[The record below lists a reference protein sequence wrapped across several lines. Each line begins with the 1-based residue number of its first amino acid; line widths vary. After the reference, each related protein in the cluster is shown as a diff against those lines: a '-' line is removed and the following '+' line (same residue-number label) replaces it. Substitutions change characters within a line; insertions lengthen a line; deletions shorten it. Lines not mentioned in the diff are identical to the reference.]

1 MKNTDLAIALFEAIA
16 KGDAEGIRSCCT
28 ADFEGRQNGGV
39 AMNISQ
45 LSDFALAVHQ
55 IVDGLR
61 YEDIV
66 RSETS
71 TGFVEEH
78 SVRGTLPD
86 GSSMELTVC
95 VVAEVLDFKVR
106 AIREYYDVSP
116 AAGLVNALS

>member
-16 KGDAEGIRSCCT
+16 KGDVEGIRSCCT
-28 ADFEGRQNGGV
+28 SDFEGRQNGGA
-39 AMNISQ
+39 AMNVSQ
-45 LSDFALAVHQ
+45 LSEFALAVHQ
-55 IVDGLR
+55 IVDELR

-86 GSSMELTVC
+86 GSKMELTVC
-95 VVAEVLDFKVR
+95 VVAQVKDSRVSL
-106 AIREYYDVSP
+106 IREYYDTGP